1 MGEKTKRETDAEAVT
16 FSLVAENHRPGPHP
30 QRFGERKRD
39 EELTGTVRE
48 RMRQADTQTER
59 AHEGRHRAHIF
70 GEKMGARAGAAE
82 AHPLQFPK
90 ERPPGPQWLLRV
102 LSRKIIA
109 GAGGKSQDQGPTHI
123 SPDFLTG
130 EGRGKKADGPCIQAP
145 VSTCHHWL

>member
-1 MGEKTKRETDAEAVT
+1 MGRGGEEEGQRDDRHSEREDEAG
-16 FSLVAENHRPGPHP
+16 R
-30 QRFGERKRD
+30 
-39 EELTGTVRE
+39 
-48 RMRQADTQTER
+48 DTQTER
-59 AHEGRHRAHIF
+59 AHGGRHRAHIF

-90 ERPPGPQWLLRV
+90 ERPPGPQWLLRA

-109 GAGGKSQDQGPTHI
+109 GAGGKSQDQGPTHT